1 MEFLLD
7 LLGGY
12 GGGISA
18 VGLGVLGAYV
28 KLENRNLTKLII
40 NGSEDIKHERAV
52 KTFESAFK
60 TATRCLGYEIRRIQ
74 HDKDIQGRP
83 EDISYRFNAVWLN
96 EWKELLRSLSGATYK
111 GKPLELY
118 AHSALTDWNKQREA
132 LLGFLQKEMSG
143 IKTPIDNLEKF
154 LSSFKHSLE
163 YGSEN
168 WLNTGALHQEEPKIE
183 KIKVEKPQKI
193 KKVSFPEMTKK
204 EVEEVDKVELET
216 YEPTKA

>member
-7 LLGGY
+7 LIGGY

-40 NGSEDIKHERAV
+40 EGSEDIKHERAV

-74 HDKDIQGRP
+74 HDKDLQGRP

-96 EWKELLRSLSGATYK
+96 EWKEMLRSLSGATYK

-118 AHSALTDWNKQREA
+118 AHSALEDWNKHKET
-132 LLGFLQKEMSG
+132 LLNFLQKEMSG
-143 IKTPIDNLEKF
+143 IKTPIDNLEKS

-168 WLNTGALHQEEPKIE
+168 WLNTGALHQEEPKPD
-183 KIKVEKPQKI
+183 KPKKI
-193 KKVSFPEMTKK
+193 KKPKAEFPK
-204 EVEEVDKVELET
+204 VEEVKEVELET
-216 YEPTKA
+216 YEPNKA

>member
-1 MEFLLD
+1 MFEFLVD
-7 LLGGY
+7 LASGY

-28 KLENRNLTKLII
+28 KFENRNLTKLIMD
-40 NGSEDIKHERAV
+40 GSEDIKHERAV

-74 HDKDIQGRP
+74 NDKSLAGRP

-96 EWKELLRSLSGATYK
+96 EWKEMLRSLSGATYK

-118 AHSALTDWNKQREA
+118 IHSALNDWNKQRET
-132 LLGFLQKEMSG
+132 LLDFLIKEMSG
-143 IKTPIDNLEKF
+143 IKTPVENLEKF
-154 LSSFKHSLE
+154 LSGFKHSLE

-168 WLNTGALHQEEPKIE
+168 WLNNGLLHQEEAT
-183 KIKVEKPQKI
+183 I
-193 KKVSFPEMTKK
+193 KKPLFKK
-204 EVEEVDKVELET
+204 AEPQVEVEIH
-216 YEPTKA
+216 EPEQTKA